1 MGPTSVGTVTGEAMC
16 PHILPKWLTR
26 KHMAVSSSLFP
37 ELRVPLFS
45 ISHSFNK
52 QVSSTQHSP
61 GAVLSSLPS
70 QICISV
76 PVLAS
81 SVSVS
86 LGPKHLL
93 SEPHPPSSSPHLPA
107 PVPAHHLLGC
117 FPRSANPAPTILS
130 LCPFPCFR
138 GTYLDS
144 GPLGGKRGEQRGLRP
159 CWAGEEGKASLQRAA
174 LT

>member
-76 PVLAS
+76 PSTCFFCLCLSWPQAS
-81 SVSVS
+81 ALRAPSSLQSSSSASPWPRTSPVGLLSQKCQPRPHNLVS
-86 LGPKHLL
+86 LPLPLL
-93 SEPHPPSSSPHLPA
+93 PRNISGLGSP
-107 PVPAHHLLGC
+107 
-117 FPRSANPAPTILS
+117 R
-130 LCPFPCFR
+130 R
-138 GTYLDS
+138 
-144 GPLGGKRGEQRGLRP
+144 
-159 CWAGEEGKASLQRAA
+159 
-174 LT
+174 